1 MSIKAAI
8 IEKNEGEEVEKK
20 EYTNL
25 IMDDMEIASISK
37 EDCEFLEGFVETQFL
52 SLNSTKLGSL
62 ENMPALEKLE
72 RLELC
77 ENTLGGDADKE
88 NVGKIIAKLYPNL
101 HTLKLSNNQIKDVS
115 EIEGLKDLSKLESL
129 DLSENPVCATLAD
142 DY

>member
-37 EDCEFLEGFVETQFL
+37 EDCEFLEGFIETQFL

-77 ENTLGGDADKE
+77 ENKLGGDPAKE
-88 NVGKIIAKLYPNL
+88 NVG
-101 HTLKLSNNQIKDVS
+101 
-115 EIEGLKDLSKLESL
+115 
-129 DLSENPVCATLAD
+129 
-142 DY
+142 